1 MPRESNTDD
10 LSISFE
16 ALAYSNA
23 VTLQAVVQLLS
34 EKGFLDWNEVID
46 RVQENER
53 KPSMNDSA

>member
-1 MPRESNTDD
+1 LN
-10 LSISFE
+10 ISFE

-34 EKGFLDWNEVID
+34 EKGFLDWSEVID